1 MAIIQNEAKSKGFRL
16 NSFAGFMDFANSG
29 IEIPPAVRQAADRVM
44 EVGGKVLRGFGK
56 AAIVL
61 DPIFAAMDASE
72 ALGKG
77 ASGKE
82 TGEYVVKRFA
92 EGVLNIPGL
101 VAGAAKYVKDK
112 ATGTGEKAG
121 PFEYLPTK
129 SKFDSE
135 VLPWG
140 EFTFARDK
148 LKKQLDETP
157 ENVKLRR
164 IAEIKF
170 DNTIGANMRM
180 GDDMDIPLL
189 GEEISIAKD
198 TFLKEELGENYQVT
212 HPKHVEKEKLEIKE
226 TDNIFGTEVPTKNL
240 TGVDIYKFNRGIWKT
255 PH

>member
-1 MAIIQNEAKSKGFRL
+1 
-16 NSFAGFMDFANSG
+16 
-29 IEIPPAVRQAADRVM
+29 M
-44 EVGGKVLRGFGK
+44 EVGGKFLRGFGK

-164 IAEIKF
+164 ITEIEFDQTMPYMVDVMDMPESREELEIK
-170 DNTIGANMRM
+170 
-180 GDDMDIPLL
+180 
-189 GEEISIAKD
+189 KD
-198 TFLKEELGENYQVT
+198 KFLKEKLGENYKIT
-212 HPKHVEKEKLEIKE
+212 HPKQVEEE
-226 TDNIFGTEVPTKNL
+226 
-240 TGVDIYKFNRGIWKT
+240 
-255 PH
+255 